1 MIFSNLY
8 SSNPFSSKPATSGS
22 IARAVWLGLMI
33 IGWSC
38 TGCTPAGPGRQ
49 AVSGTVMLDGK
60 PATGLSLVFTPAES
74 QQLGAAMQVIDGRF
88 SLDAATGP
96 SAGRY
101 DVTVDTM
108 EPDLEEFEQLRQA
121 GKKPLSSI
129 QLHPRYRKPGALQ
142 ANVLADH
149 ENVFDFEVMSR

>member
-1 MIFSNLY
+1 MVFSNKF
-8 SSNPFSSKPATSGS
+8 SCTPFSSEPATSGS
-22 IARAVWLGLMI
+22 ISPAVWL
-33 IGWSC
+33 
-38 TGCTPAGPGRQ
+38 
-49 AVSGTVMLDGK
+49 GK
-60 PATGLSLVFTPAES
+60 PATGLSLVFTPAGI
-74 QQLGAAMQVIDGRF
+74 QQLGAAVQVIDGRF

-129 QLHPRYRKPGALQ
+129 RLHPRYRKPGALQ